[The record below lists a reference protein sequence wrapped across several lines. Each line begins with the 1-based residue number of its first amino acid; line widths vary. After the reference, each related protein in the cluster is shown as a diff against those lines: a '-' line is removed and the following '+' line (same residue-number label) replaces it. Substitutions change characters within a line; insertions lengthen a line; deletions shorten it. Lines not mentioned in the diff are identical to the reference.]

1 MARKGEL
8 TDKQR
13 LFVQHYLVSLNA
25 SDASLKAG
33 YSPKT
38 YRLIGSQNLRKP
50 LIATAIRQAMDKRSD
65 KVEIDAAYV
74 LREIKDTIRECREE
88 ETRNPQA
95 ALNGLELLG
104 RHLAMFTDRTINRNI
119 VEDMS
124 EADLDASIAKLEYE
138 TGISKTTH

>member
-88 ETRNPQA
+88 ETVI
-95 ALNGLELLG
+95 LSGG
-104 RHLAMFTDRTINRNI
+104 
-119 VEDMS
+119 
-124 EADLDASIAKLEYE
+124 KLTGSPSSFRREYSGNTKKE
-138 TGISKTTH
+138 